1 MNYDHFVGQVQNRC
15 RLASKGEAVAAIRS
29 TLMTLSERL
38 FGDEVDHLVAQLPTE
53 IGWYMKQVTD
63 KEKFGINE
71 FFKRVS
77 EKEGADLPDSV
88 FHAQIV
94 IEVVREAV
102 APGEVDDIRQQLP
115 DEFARLFE
123 GPQRV
128 KA

>member
-1 MNYDHFVGQVQNRC
+1 MNYDQFVGQVQNRC
-15 RLASKGEAVAAIRS
+15 HLPSKGDAVAAIRS
-29 TLMTLSERL
+29 TLMTLAERV
-38 FGDEVDHLVAQLPTE
+38 FGDELGHLVSQLPTE
-53 IGWYMKQVTD
+53 IGWYMKQVAN

-77 EKEGADLPDSV
+77 EREGVDLPDAV

-94 IEVVREAV
+94 MEVVREAV
-102 APGEVDDIRQQLP
+102 TPGEIDDIRQQLP